1 MRCPAPFIHLM
12 VCLAFLMILLSCV
25 KREDVT
31 GPESVSGYTI
41 RGSVQ
46 YWGDEIAAAGVLV
59 GLSGISKSETCITDS
74 TGSFSFTDVEDGTYT
89 IFSIETAEIDCYF
102 IPESK
107 KVTVREEDITVFR
120 FSALKYPRLI
130 LRNNSPKKIIGVRFS
145 AYTRPQVWSDNLLSG
160 DLAPFSGSEM
170 IRLKSGTK
178 LMEVTCV
185 EDTLQFAEWIK
196 VSYIAPGDTLVFP
209 LSSLIKVANN
219 SSKTVVRVEI
229 DRDFSFPG
237 NSMSLVSG
245 NLLTKL
251 LAPGSVSENIYY
263 WPGLTDF
270 TLTYLENS
278 DSNFVEIQNIDITP
292 GDTVYLSF
300 EI

>member
-1 MRCPAPFIHLM
+1 MKRITAVIPLM
-12 VCLAFLMILLSCV
+12 VCLAFSMMLLSCV
-25 KREDVT
+25 EREDVA
-31 GPESVSGYTI
+31 GPETGYTI
-41 RGSVQ
+41 SGTVQ
-46 YWGDEIAAAGVLV
+46 YWRDQSAAAGVLV

-89 IFSIETAEIDCYF
+89 ILPIETAEIDCYF

-130 LRNNSPKKIIGVRFS
+130 LRNNSPKKIIGVRVS
-145 AYTRPQVWSDNLLSG
+145 AYARPQVWSDNILSG

-178 LMEVTCV
+178 LMEVTGV
-185 EDTLQFAEWIK
+185 EGTLQFAEWIK

-219 SSKTVVRVEI
+219 SSKTLVRVTI

-237 NSMSLVSG
+237 LSMSMGSE
-245 NLLTKL
+245 NLLKNWLT
-251 LAPGSVSENIYY
+251 PGSVSENIYY
-263 WPGLTDF
+263 WPGLSDF

-292 GDTVYLSF
+292 GDTVYIPF
-300 EI
+300 EM